1 MEPARL
7 LPRSVLADQVK
18 ERLLDGILTGRFA
31 PDSRI
36 VETQVARELG
46 TSQAPVREALR
57 GLEALGVVEITPFRG
72 ARVRR
77 PTRRELLEAYAIRTA
92 LESLGARLAVPRSA
106 TTTSTSCRRA
116 STRCRPRR
124 ATATAHGVAE
134 ADARFHGRILE
145 LADNATLVRV
155 WRSLEPFSRTYITL
169 VVPGADPQWS
179 ADLHVPILAAL
190 RRRDVDAVV
199 AALERHFEEVSA
211 NMADRLP
218 DDDDGA
224 NPMTTDDFVLSE
236 EMVAGPARLRIDVLG
251 GEPRDHVLDD
261 MSFMDY
267 RLADVRIAP
276 EVSVPEPDIVWN
288 RDGEKGDR
296 LRRPAD
302 DVHRRLARGAHP
314 EGHRHDARAPDGGGR
329 APPVPRVG
337 GALPRPDR
345 PVPGR
350 RVEPRQV
357 DGPDRGLPPR
367 REPRLDRDDRD
378 RRGRPGGH
386 GLEERVP
393 QEARPRA
400 PSGPTR
406 PAPQAGV
413 EKFFGDM
420 PTLGAVRRSRAPST
434 S

>member
-1 MEPARL
+1 VEPARL

-92 LESLGARLAVPRSA
+92 LESLGARLAVPSLSDDDLDELSA
-106 TTTSTSCRRA
+106 CVDEMQAAARDDDGA
-116 STRCRPRR
+116 
-124 ATATAHGVAE
+124 GVAE

-190 RRRDVDAVV
+190 RRRDVEAVV

-218 DDDDGA
+218 DDDAA
-224 NPMTTDDFVLSE
+224 NP
-236 EMVAGPARLRIDVLG
+236 
-251 GEPRDHVLDD
+251 
-261 MSFMDY
+261 
-267 RLADVRIAP
+267 
-276 EVSVPEPDIVWN
+276 
-288 RDGEKGDR
+288 
-296 LRRPAD
+296 
-302 DVHRRLARGAHP
+302 
-314 EGHRHDARAPDGGGR
+314 
-329 APPVPRVG
+329 
-337 GALPRPDR
+337 
-345 PVPGR
+345 
-350 RVEPRQV
+350 
-357 DGPDRGLPPR
+357 
-367 REPRLDRDDRD
+367 
-378 RRGRPGGH
+378 
-386 GLEERVP
+386 
-393 QEARPRA
+393 
-400 PSGPTR
+400 
-406 PAPQAGV
+406 
-413 EKFFGDM
+413 
-420 PTLGAVRRSRAPST
+420 
-434 S
+434 